1 MLVVLPAAS
10 MIAWALTI
18 YFSPD
23 RQFLHDRLA
32 RTRLVRLP
40 LTLGKRKLTRRR

>member
-1 MLVVLPAAS
+1 MV
-10 MIAWALTI
+10 AWALTM
-18 YFSPD
+18 YLGPD

-40 LTLGKRKLTRRR
+40 LKLGKRKRGRQR